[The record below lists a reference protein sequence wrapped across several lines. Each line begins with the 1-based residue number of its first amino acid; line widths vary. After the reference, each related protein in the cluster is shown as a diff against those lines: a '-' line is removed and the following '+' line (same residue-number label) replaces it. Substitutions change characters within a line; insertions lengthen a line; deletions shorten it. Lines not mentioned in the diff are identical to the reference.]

1 MSVDFSRVL
10 QQAPD
15 ARGLPNACY
24 VSDEYFTLERERLFA
39 RAWTCVG
46 VGADV
51 PRPGDVRPVKLLGW
65 PLLMVRD
72 RDNSVRVFHNVCRHR
87 GAELVDKPG
96 NGPVIR
102 CPYHSW
108 AYDLT
113 GRLVRTPDFGGP
125 GIDNVDGVDK
135 SALGLL
141 PIRTAIWLDFVF
153 VNLDAKAEPLDDWLR
168 PLKEMWSHYAL
179 DQLRHGDVQEYRIR
193 ANWKL
198 PTENAME
205 YYHLPWVHPVL
216 DGYSPTH
223 AHYHCNAG
231 NRFVGT
237 ATRDYRPADT
247 NGPPLPRFPGLTEA
261 QRMVGEYPV
270 VFPNLWLGVQVD
282 HFFAVVVYPKGA
294 ALTEQRFHLYFV
306 GDAALS
312 DEYGKARAEI
322 VERWRSINLED
333 VSITERLQAGRASP
347 GFDGGALSPV
357 QDFGGHH
364 FMRMVA
370 EFINR
375 AG

>member
-1 MSVDFSRVL
+1 M
-10 QQAPD
+10 A
-15 ARGLPNACY
+15 
-24 VSDEYFTLERERLFA
+24 
-39 RAWTCVG
+39 
-46 VGADV
+46 
-51 PRPGDVRPVKLLGW
+51 
-65 PLLMVRD
+65 RD
-72 RDNSVRVFHNVCRHR
+72 RDNSIRVFHNVCRHR
-87 GAELVDKPG
+87 GVELVDKPG

-113 GRLVRTPDFGGP
+113 GRLIRTPDFGGP
-125 GIDNVDGVDK
+125 GVDQVDGIDK
-135 SALGLL
+135 SMLGLL
-141 PIRTAIWLDFVF
+141 PMRTARWLDFIF
-153 VNLDAKAEPLDDWLR
+153 VNLDGKAEPLDDWLR

-179 DQLRHGDVQEYRIR
+179 DQLRHGDVQDYSIR

-216 DGYSPTH
+216 DSYSPTH
-223 AHYHCNAG
+223 EHYHCNAG

-237 ATRDYRPADT
+237 ATRAYRPADSS
-247 NGPPLPRFPGLTEA
+247 GPALPQFPGLTET
-261 QRMVGEYPV
+261 QRSVGEYPV

-282 HFFAVVVYPKGA
+282 HFFAVVVYPRGP

-306 GDAALS
+306 GDTALLEKYQS
-312 DEYGKARAEI
+312 TRAGI

-333 VSITERLQAGRASP
+333 VSITERLQNGRASP

-370 EFINR
+370 ELMNR
-375 AG
+375 GD